1 MRERN
6 NGVELNG
13 EICLAVKNNAPVS
26 DVINKMNY
34 EEIKAQTV
42 TAAASPGY
50 AEELFGYMNPQNFTG
65 SIKEVYWALSA
76 MEAALP
82 SAAKLPDMKKTIV
95 YDDFITL
102 MSIYVSNAYSPNM
115 LTPENARL
123 LPKSHRFG
131 HYMGEAQKRLADS
144 DKAGC
149 VKFLKLALEA
159 DNSKADVVS
168 LWLGGL

>member
-6 NGVELNG
+6 NGIELNK

-26 DVINKMNY
+26 GIIEKMNY
-34 EEIKAQTV
+34 EEIKAQTI
-42 TAAASPGY
+42 TAAASPDY
-50 AEELFGYMNPQNFTG
+50 SNDLFDYMNPENFTG

-82 SAAKLPDMKKTIV
+82 AAAKLSDMKKTVV

-102 MSIYVSNAYSPNM
+102 MSIYVSNAYNPNM

-131 HYMGEAQKRLADS
+131 YYMGEAQKKLADS

-149 VKFLKLALEA
+149 VKLLKLALEA
-159 DNSKADVVS
+159 DNSKSDVVS